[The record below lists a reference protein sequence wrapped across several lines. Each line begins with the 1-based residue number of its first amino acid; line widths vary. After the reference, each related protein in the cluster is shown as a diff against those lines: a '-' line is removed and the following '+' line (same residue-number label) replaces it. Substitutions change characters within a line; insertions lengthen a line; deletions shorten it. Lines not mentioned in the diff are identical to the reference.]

1 MQATTLLTASLR
13 RLFQGSESLNTE
25 GESTMSRIHYDVP
38 GINQGPHNTCWLA
51 CFRMLIMFRL
61 QVGRPVNARATALL
75 DPGLIA
81 RFEELNRG
89 LRPAAF
95 EAVAAEFGLSALHI
109 PGLTRPRRAD
119 ELEMPLLAYDVL
131 ERRGPFTLGGVL
143 SGGSGHAIV
152 VCGAS
157 SDGPEFDI
165 EFIDPR
171 YGDMR
176 HLGYAVLRRGFPPDD
191 GALFVF

>member
-1 MQATTLLTASLR
+1 
-13 RLFQGSESLNTE
+13 
-25 GESTMSRIHYDVP
+25 MSRIHYDVP
-38 GINQGPHNTCWLA
+38 GINQGPYNTCWLA

-61 QVGRPVNARATALL
+61 QVGRPVNARAAALL
-75 DPGLIA
+75 DPALIA
-81 RFEELNRG
+81 RFEGLNRG
-89 LRPAAF
+89 LRTDAF

-109 PGLTRPRRAD
+109 PGLTRARRAD
-119 ELEMPLLAYDVL
+119 ELEIPFLAYDVL
-131 ERRGPFTLGGVL
+131 QRRGPFTLGGIL
-143 SGGSGHAIV
+143 SDGSGHAIV

-157 SDGPEFDI
+157 DEPESDI

-171 YGDMR
+171 FGNVR

>member
-1 MQATTLLTASLR
+1 
-13 RLFQGSESLNTE
+13 
-25 GESTMSRIHYDVP
+25 MSRIHYDVP

-61 QVGRPVNARATALL
+61 QVGRPVNARAAALL
-75 DPGLIA
+75 EPRLIA
-81 RFEELNRG
+81 RFEGLNRG
-89 LRPAAF
+89 LNPAAF

-109 PGLTRPRRAD
+109 AGLTRARPAG
-119 ELEMPLLAYDVL
+119 ELEDPFLAYGVL
-131 ERRGPFTLGGVL
+131 QQRGPFTLGGIL
-143 SGGSGHAIV
+143 PSGSGHAIV

-157 SDGPEFDI
+157 DEPGFDI

-171 YGDMR
+171 YGVMR
-176 HLGYAVLRRGFPPDD
+176 HLGFTTLQRGFPPDG